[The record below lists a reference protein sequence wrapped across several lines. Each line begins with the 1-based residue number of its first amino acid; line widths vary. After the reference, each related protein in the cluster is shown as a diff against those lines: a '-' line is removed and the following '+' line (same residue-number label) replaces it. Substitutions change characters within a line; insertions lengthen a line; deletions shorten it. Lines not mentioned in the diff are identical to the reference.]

1 MTSLLSVSLALG
13 LTPILQPTINTPIHA
28 KLAPTTGS
36 LNLLVCDVLDSQNNP
51 VYQWDPASPYT
62 IRMVFKSTGWLTHEA
77 VQKDEL
83 KVGQVIKSVQ
93 ADLLKS
99 DFCAD
104 AGTVKLLSNANDPFQ
119 IEVLFKNA
127 KWLKVGQVIKSV
139 QADLLKSDF
148 CADAGTVKL
157 LSNANDPF
165 QIEVLFKNAKWV
177 GPGNNVSWAITYPA
191 AQKPGIN
198 GSIPI
203 VATDNSNPTPDA
215 PPMPEAPQEGGD
227 QQSDSV
233 EGWNEFS
240 GDPNEDP
247 GDTAPEAPKPAAA
260 APNLIIDN
268 YSYGGTSVQAG
279 KTFDLSINF
288 MNTSRA
294 LAVENIVMSLETA
307 EGISIANSSNT
318 FYFETLKPRHNITQ
332 NITLRA
338 TGKGENSSPTIGVN
352 FRYEYIDQN
361 QRMEITRSET
371 IAIPV
376 TQPERF
382 EITEP
387 TLPEMQVGMEMN
399 FRYEYIDQ
407 NQRMEITRSETIAI
421 PVTQPERFEIT
432 EPTLPEMQVGMENVL
447 SFPYVNKGKGT
458 LYNVAVK
465 IEGDVDAL
473 QPVQNL
479 GNFESGRSGTI
490 DAIFTTTQE
499 GPGKGTLYNVAVKI
513 EGDVDALQPVQNLG
527 NFESGRSGTIDAIF
541 TTTQEG
547 PTPFKIIVT
556 YEDADGNEKKRE
568 FKYEPTVMAMPEPE
582 LPPEMM
588 DPMDPQLVEQPSHN
602 WMWIVGVIL
611 IVALGG
617 GFWWFKKRKKKTNKV
632 SEAEKE
638 NEEIDWFT
646 SHNWMWI
653 VGVILIVALGGG
665 FWWFKKRKKKTN
677 KVSEAEKENEEIDWF
692 KKEDLEI
699 EQQETKQEAQPA
711 PTPKQETPTSSHDEN
726 VEE

>member
-1 MTSLLSVSLALG
+1 MKHPLLTSMLSLSLALG
-13 LTPILQPTINTPIHA
+13 LTPIIQPTISMPIQA

-51 VYQWDPASPYT
+51 VYQWDSSATYT

-77 VQKDEL
+77 VKDKEL
-83 KVGQVIKSVQ
+83 KVGQVIQSVQ
-93 ADLLKS
+93 ADILKS
-99 DFCAD
+99 DFSAST
-104 AGTVKLLSNANDPFQ
+104 GEVKLLSNANDPFQ
-119 IEVLFKNA
+119 IEVLFKDA
-127 KWLKVGQVIKSV
+127 KWK
-139 QADLLKSDF
+139 
-148 CADAGTVKL
+148 
-157 LSNANDPF
+157 
-165 QIEVLFKNAKWV
+165 
-177 GPGNNVSWAITYPA
+177 GPGNNLSWAITYPA

-203 VATDNSNPTPDA
+203 VATDSSNPTPET
-215 PPMPEAPQEGGD
+215 PSTPEVPGD
-227 QQSDSV
+227 GSVNGDDTPSDWV
-233 EGWNEFS
+233 EGWNEYS
-240 GDPNEDP
+240 GDPNEDQ
-247 GDTAPEAPKPAAA
+247 GSTAPETPKPAAA
-260 APNLIIDN
+260 APNLIISN

-288 MNTSRA
+288 MNTSRE

-361 QRMEITRSET
+361 QRLEITRNET

-376 TQPERF
+376 VQPERF

-387 TLPEMQVGMEMN
+387 TLPEMQVGME
-399 FRYEYIDQ
+399 
-407 NQRMEITRSETIAI
+407 S
-421 PVTQPERFEIT
+421 
-432 EPTLPEMQVGMENVL
+432 VL

-490 DAIFTTTQE
+490 DAIFTTTH
-499 GPGKGTLYNVAVKI
+499 
-513 EGDVDALQPVQNLG
+513 D
-527 NFESGRSGTIDAIF
+527 
-541 TTTQEG
+541 G
-547 PTPFKIIVT
+547 PTPFKVIVT

-568 FKYEPTVMAMPEPE
+568 FSYEPTVMAMPEPE

-588 DPMDPQLVEQPSHN
+588 EPMEPMDPSLTEQPSHN
-602 WMWIVGVIL
+602 WVWAIVVLIL
-611 IVALGG
+611 IALGG
-617 GFWWFKKRKKKTNKV
+617 GFWWFKKRKKKTNPV
-632 SEAEKE
+632 SEAEKD
-638 NEEIDWFT
+638 NED
-646 SHNWMWI
+646 
-653 VGVILIVALGGG
+653 
-665 FWWFKKRKKKTN
+665 
-677 KVSEAEKENEEIDWF
+677 IDWF
-692 KKEDLEI
+692 KKEDQEN
-699 EQQETKQEAQPA
+699 QQQNVSQESSET
-711 PTPKQETPTSSHDEN
+711 PTLKQETSSANEN
-726 VEE
+726 AED

>member
-127 KWLKVGQVIKSV
+127 KWI
-139 QADLLKSDF
+139 
-148 CADAGTVKL
+148 
-157 LSNANDPF
+157 
-165 QIEVLFKNAKWV
+165 

-387 TLPEMQVGMEMN
+387 TLPEMQVGME
-399 FRYEYIDQ
+399 
-407 NQRMEITRSETIAI
+407 S
-421 PVTQPERFEIT
+421 
-432 EPTLPEMQVGMENVL
+432 VL
-447 SFPYVNKGKGT
+447 SFPYVNK
-458 LYNVAVK
+458 
-465 IEGDVDAL
+465 
-473 QPVQNL
+473 
-479 GNFESGRSGTI
+479 
-490 DAIFTTTQE
+490 
-499 GPGKGTLYNVAVKI
+499 GKGTLYNVAVKI

-588 DPMDPQLVEQPSHN
+588 DPMDPQLEEQS
-602 WMWIVGVIL
+602 
-611 IVALGG
+611 
-617 GFWWFKKRKKKTNKV
+617 
-632 SEAEKE
+632 
-638 NEEIDWFT
+638 

>member
-127 KWLKVGQVIKSV
+127 KWL
-139 QADLLKSDF
+139 
-148 CADAGTVKL
+148 
-157 LSNANDPF
+157 
-165 QIEVLFKNAKWV
+165 

-387 TLPEMQVGMEMN
+387 
-399 FRYEYIDQ
+399 I
-407 NQRMEITRSETIAI
+407 
-421 PVTQPERFEIT
+421 
-432 EPTLPEMQVGMENVL
+432 LPEMQVGMENVL
-447 SFPYVNKGKGT
+447 SFPYVNK
-458 LYNVAVK
+458 
-465 IEGDVDAL
+465 
-473 QPVQNL
+473 
-479 GNFESGRSGTI
+479 
-490 DAIFTTTQE
+490 
-499 GPGKGTLYNVAVKI
+499 GKGTLYNVAVKI

-632 SEAEKE
+632 SK
-638 NEEIDWFT
+638 
-646 SHNWMWI
+646 
-653 VGVILIVALGGG
+653 
-665 FWWFKKRKKKTN
+665 
-677 KVSEAEKENEEIDWF
+677 AEKENEEIDWF

>member
-127 KWLKVGQVIKSV
+127 KWI
-139 QADLLKSDF
+139 
-148 CADAGTVKL
+148 
-157 LSNANDPF
+157 
-165 QIEVLFKNAKWV
+165 

-387 TLPEMQVGMEMN
+387 TLPEMQVGME
-399 FRYEYIDQ
+399 
-407 NQRMEITRSETIAI
+407 
-421 PVTQPERFEIT
+421 
-432 EPTLPEMQVGMENVL
+432 NVL
-447 SFPYVNKGKGT
+447 SFPYVNK
-458 LYNVAVK
+458 
-465 IEGDVDAL
+465 
-473 QPVQNL
+473 
-479 GNFESGRSGTI
+479 
-490 DAIFTTTQE
+490 
-499 GPGKGTLYNVAVKI
+499 GKGTLYNVAVKI

-638 NEEIDWFT
+638 NEEIDWF
-646 SHNWMWI
+646 
-653 VGVILIVALGGG
+653 
-665 FWWFKKRKKKTN
+665 
-677 KVSEAEKENEEIDWF
+677 

>member
-127 KWLKVGQVIKSV
+127 KWL
-139 QADLLKSDF
+139 
-148 CADAGTVKL
+148 
-157 LSNANDPF
+157 
-165 QIEVLFKNAKWV
+165 

-387 TLPEMQVGMEMN
+387 TLPEMQVGME
-399 FRYEYIDQ
+399 
-407 NQRMEITRSETIAI
+407 S
-421 PVTQPERFEIT
+421 
-432 EPTLPEMQVGMENVL
+432 VL
-447 SFPYVNKGKGT
+447 SFPYVNK
-458 LYNVAVK
+458 
-465 IEGDVDAL
+465 
-473 QPVQNL
+473 
-479 GNFESGRSGTI
+479 
-490 DAIFTTTQE
+490 
-499 GPGKGTLYNVAVKI
+499 GKGTLYNVAVKI

-588 DPMDPQLVEQPSHN
+588 DPMDPQLEEQS
-602 WMWIVGVIL
+602 
-611 IVALGG
+611 
-617 GFWWFKKRKKKTNKV
+617 
-632 SEAEKE
+632 
-638 NEEIDWFT
+638 

>member
-127 KWLKVGQVIKSV
+127 KWL
-139 QADLLKSDF
+139 
-148 CADAGTVKL
+148 
-157 LSNANDPF
+157 
-165 QIEVLFKNAKWV
+165 

-191 AQKPGIN
+191 AQKTGIN

-387 TLPEMQVGMEMN
+387 TLPEMQVGME
-399 FRYEYIDQ
+399 
-407 NQRMEITRSETIAI
+407 
-421 PVTQPERFEIT
+421 
-432 EPTLPEMQVGMENVL
+432 NVL
-447 SFPYVNKGKGT
+447 SFPYVNK
-458 LYNVAVK
+458 
-465 IEGDVDAL
+465 
-473 QPVQNL
+473 
-479 GNFESGRSGTI
+479 
-490 DAIFTTTQE
+490 
-499 GPGKGTLYNVAVKI
+499 GKGTLYNVAVKI

-588 DPMDPQLVEQPSHN
+588 EPMDPQLEEQSSHN

-632 SEAEKE
+632 SK
-638 NEEIDWFT
+638 
-646 SHNWMWI
+646 
-653 VGVILIVALGGG
+653 
-665 FWWFKKRKKKTN
+665 
-677 KVSEAEKENEEIDWF
+677 AEKENEEIDWF

>member
-127 KWLKVGQVIKSV
+127 KWI
-139 QADLLKSDF
+139 
-148 CADAGTVKL
+148 
-157 LSNANDPF
+157 
-165 QIEVLFKNAKWV
+165 

-387 TLPEMQVGMEMN
+387 TLPEMQVGME
-399 FRYEYIDQ
+399 
-407 NQRMEITRSETIAI
+407 S
-421 PVTQPERFEIT
+421 
-432 EPTLPEMQVGMENVL
+432 VL

-465 IEGDVDAL
+465 IEG
-473 QPVQNL
+473 N
-479 GNFESGRSGTI
+479 
-490 DAIFTTTQE
+490 
-499 GPGKGTLYNVAVKI
+499 
-513 EGDVDALQPVQNLG
+513 VDALQPVQNLG

-588 DPMDPQLVEQPSHN
+588 EPMDPQLEEQS
-602 WMWIVGVIL
+602 
-611 IVALGG
+611 
-617 GFWWFKKRKKKTNKV
+617 
-632 SEAEKE
+632 
-638 NEEIDWFT
+638 

>member
-51 VYQWDPASPYT
+51 FYQWDPASPYT

-127 KWLKVGQVIKSV
+127 KWL
-139 QADLLKSDF
+139 
-148 CADAGTVKL
+148 
-157 LSNANDPF
+157 
-165 QIEVLFKNAKWV
+165 

-387 TLPEMQVGMEMN
+387 TLPEMQVGME
-399 FRYEYIDQ
+399 
-407 NQRMEITRSETIAI
+407 
-421 PVTQPERFEIT
+421 
-432 EPTLPEMQVGMENVL
+432 NVL
-447 SFPYVNKGKGT
+447 SFPYVNK
-458 LYNVAVK
+458 
-465 IEGDVDAL
+465 
-473 QPVQNL
+473 
-479 GNFESGRSGTI
+479 
-490 DAIFTTTQE
+490 
-499 GPGKGTLYNVAVKI
+499 GKGTLYNVAVKI

-582 LPPEMM
+582 LPPEMI
-588 DPMDPQLVEQPSHN
+588 DPMDPQLVEQP
-602 WMWIVGVIL
+602 
-611 IVALGG
+611 
-617 GFWWFKKRKKKTNKV
+617 
-632 SEAEKE
+632 
-638 NEEIDWFT
+638 

>member
-36 LNLLVCDVLDSQNNP
+36 LNLLVCDVLDSQNTP
-51 VYQWDPASPYT
+51 VYQWDPASTYT

-99 DFCAD
+99 DFSAD

-127 KWLKVGQVIKSV
+127 KWL
-139 QADLLKSDF
+139 
-148 CADAGTVKL
+148 
-157 LSNANDPF
+157 
-165 QIEVLFKNAKWV
+165 

-198 GSIPI
+198 GAIPI
-203 VATDNSNPTPDA
+203 VSSDTSNPTPDT

-387 TLPEMQVGMEMN
+387 VLPEMQAGME
-399 FRYEYIDQ
+399 
-407 NQRMEITRSETIAI
+407 S
-421 PVTQPERFEIT
+421 
-432 EPTLPEMQVGMENVL
+432 VL

-490 DAIFTTTQE
+490 DAIFTTTH
-499 GPGKGTLYNVAVKI
+499 
-513 EGDVDALQPVQNLG
+513 D
-527 NFESGRSGTIDAIF
+527 
-541 TTTQEG
+541 G

-568 FKYEPTVMAMPEPE
+568 YKYEPTVMAMPEPE

-588 DPMDPQLVEQPSHN
+588 EPMDPQLEEQP
-602 WMWIVGVIL
+602 
-611 IVALGG
+611 
-617 GFWWFKKRKKKTNKV
+617 
-632 SEAEKE
+632 
-638 NEEIDWFT
+638 

-699 EQQETKQEAQPA
+699 EQQKTKQEAQPA

>member
-127 KWLKVGQVIKSV
+127 KWL
-139 QADLLKSDF
+139 
-148 CADAGTVKL
+148 
-157 LSNANDPF
+157 
-165 QIEVLFKNAKWV
+165 

-338 TGKGENSSPTIGVN
+338 TGKGENSSPTIRVN

-387 TLPEMQVGMEMN
+387 TLPEMQVGME
-399 FRYEYIDQ
+399 
-407 NQRMEITRSETIAI
+407 S
-421 PVTQPERFEIT
+421 
-432 EPTLPEMQVGMENVL
+432 VL
-447 SFPYVNKGKGT
+447 SFPYVNK
-458 LYNVAVK
+458 
-465 IEGDVDAL
+465 
-473 QPVQNL
+473 
-479 GNFESGRSGTI
+479 
-490 DAIFTTTQE
+490 
-499 GPGKGTLYNVAVKI
+499 GKGTLYNVAVKI

-638 NEEIDWFT
+638 NEEIDWF
-646 SHNWMWI
+646 
-653 VGVILIVALGGG
+653 
-665 FWWFKKRKKKTN
+665 
-677 KVSEAEKENEEIDWF
+677 

>member
-127 KWLKVGQVIKSV
+127 KWL
-139 QADLLKSDF
+139 
-148 CADAGTVKL
+148 
-157 LSNANDPF
+157 
-165 QIEVLFKNAKWV
+165 

-387 TLPEMQVGMEMN
+387 TLPEMQVGME
-399 FRYEYIDQ
+399 
-407 NQRMEITRSETIAI
+407 
-421 PVTQPERFEIT
+421 
-432 EPTLPEMQVGMENVL
+432 NVL
-447 SFPYVNKGKGT
+447 SFPYVNK
-458 LYNVAVK
+458 
-465 IEGDVDAL
+465 
-473 QPVQNL
+473 
-479 GNFESGRSGTI
+479 
-490 DAIFTTTQE
+490 
-499 GPGKGTLYNVAVKI
+499 GKGTLYNVAVKI

-638 NEEIDWFT
+638 NEEIDWF
-646 SHNWMWI
+646 
-653 VGVILIVALGGG
+653 
-665 FWWFKKRKKKTN
+665 
-677 KVSEAEKENEEIDWF
+677 

-699 EQQETKQEAQPA
+699 EQQETKQEVQPA
-711 PTPKQETPTSSHDEN
+711 PTLKQETPTSSHDEN

>member
-13 LTPILQPTINTPIHA
+13 LTPILQPTINTPVHA

-127 KWLKVGQVIKSV
+127 KWL
-139 QADLLKSDF
+139 
-148 CADAGTVKL
+148 
-157 LSNANDPF
+157 
-165 QIEVLFKNAKWV
+165 

-203 VATDNSNPTPDA
+203 VATDDSNPTPDT

-387 TLPEMQVGMEMN
+387 TLPEMQVGME
-399 FRYEYIDQ
+399 
-407 NQRMEITRSETIAI
+407 
-421 PVTQPERFEIT
+421 
-432 EPTLPEMQVGMENVL
+432 NVL
-447 SFPYVNKGKGT
+447 SFPYVNK
-458 LYNVAVK
+458 
-465 IEGDVDAL
+465 
-473 QPVQNL
+473 
-479 GNFESGRSGTI
+479 
-490 DAIFTTTQE
+490 
-499 GPGKGTLYNVAVKI
+499 GKGTLYNVAVKI

-638 NEEIDWFT
+638 NEEIDWF
-646 SHNWMWI
+646 
-653 VGVILIVALGGG
+653 
-665 FWWFKKRKKKTN
+665 
-677 KVSEAEKENEEIDWF
+677 

-711 PTPKQETPTSSHDEN
+711 PTPKQETPTSSRDEN

>member
-36 LNLLVCDVLDSQNNP
+36 LNLLVCDVLDSQNTP
-51 VYQWDPASPYT
+51 VYQWDPASTYT

-83 KVGQVIKSVQ
+83 KVGQVIQSVQ

-99 DFCAD
+99 DFSAD

-127 KWLKVGQVIKSV
+127 KWL
-139 QADLLKSDF
+139 
-148 CADAGTVKL
+148 
-157 LSNANDPF
+157 
-165 QIEVLFKNAKWV
+165 

-198 GSIPI
+198 GAIPI
-203 VATDNSNPTPDA
+203 VASDTSNPTPDT

-227 QQSDSV
+227 PQSDSV

-387 TLPEMQVGMEMN
+387 VLPEMQAGME
-399 FRYEYIDQ
+399 
-407 NQRMEITRSETIAI
+407 S
-421 PVTQPERFEIT
+421 
-432 EPTLPEMQVGMENVL
+432 VL

-490 DAIFTTTQE
+490 DAIFTTTH
-499 GPGKGTLYNVAVKI
+499 
-513 EGDVDALQPVQNLG
+513 D
-527 NFESGRSGTIDAIF
+527 
-541 TTTQEG
+541 G

-568 FKYEPTVMAMPEPE
+568 YKYEPTVMAMPEPE

-588 DPMDPQLVEQPSHN
+588 EPMDPALEEQPSNN
-602 WMWIVGVIL
+602 WMWI
-611 IVALGG
+611 IVA
-617 GFWWFKKRKKKTNKV
+617 TV
-632 SEAEKE
+632 
-638 NEEIDWFT
+638 
-646 SHNWMWI
+646 
-653 VGVILIVALGGG
+653 IVAIGFS

-699 EQQETKQEAQPA
+699 EQQETKQEAQAA

>member
-36 LNLLVCDVLDSQNNP
+36 LNLLVCDVLDSQNNN

-127 KWLKVGQVIKSV
+127 KWL
-139 QADLLKSDF
+139 
-148 CADAGTVKL
+148 
-157 LSNANDPF
+157 
-165 QIEVLFKNAKWV
+165 

-387 TLPEMQVGMEMN
+387 TLPEMQVGME
-399 FRYEYIDQ
+399 
-407 NQRMEITRSETIAI
+407 
-421 PVTQPERFEIT
+421 
-432 EPTLPEMQVGMENVL
+432 NVL
-447 SFPYVNKGKGT
+447 SFPYVNK
-458 LYNVAVK
+458 
-465 IEGDVDAL
+465 
-473 QPVQNL
+473 
-479 GNFESGRSGTI
+479 
-490 DAIFTTTQE
+490 
-499 GPGKGTLYNVAVKI
+499 GKGTLYNVAVKI

-638 NEEIDWFT
+638 NEEIDWF
-646 SHNWMWI
+646 
-653 VGVILIVALGGG
+653 
-665 FWWFKKRKKKTN
+665 
-677 KVSEAEKENEEIDWF
+677 

>member
-127 KWLKVGQVIKSV
+127 KWL
-139 QADLLKSDF
+139 
-148 CADAGTVKL
+148 
-157 LSNANDPF
+157 
-165 QIEVLFKNAKWV
+165 

-247 GDTAPEAPKPAAA
+247 ADTAPEAPNPAAA

-387 TLPEMQVGMEMN
+387 TLPEMQVGME
-399 FRYEYIDQ
+399 
-407 NQRMEITRSETIAI
+407 
-421 PVTQPERFEIT
+421 
-432 EPTLPEMQVGMENVL
+432 NVL
-447 SFPYVNKGKGT
+447 SFPYVNK
-458 LYNVAVK
+458 
-465 IEGDVDAL
+465 
-473 QPVQNL
+473 
-479 GNFESGRSGTI
+479 
-490 DAIFTTTQE
+490 
-499 GPGKGTLYNVAVKI
+499 GKGTLYNVAVKI

-638 NEEIDWFT
+638 NEEIDWF
-646 SHNWMWI
+646 
-653 VGVILIVALGGG
+653 
-665 FWWFKKRKKKTN
+665 
-677 KVSEAEKENEEIDWF
+677 

-699 EQQETKQEAQPA
+699 KQQETKQEAQPA

>member
-127 KWLKVGQVIKSV
+127 KWL
-139 QADLLKSDF
+139 
-148 CADAGTVKL
+148 
-157 LSNANDPF
+157 
-165 QIEVLFKNAKWV
+165 

-268 YSYGGTSVQAG
+268 YSYGVTSVQAG

-338 TGKGENSSPTIGVN
+338 TGKGENSSPTIRVN

-387 TLPEMQVGMEMN
+387 TLPEMQVGME
-399 FRYEYIDQ
+399 
-407 NQRMEITRSETIAI
+407 S
-421 PVTQPERFEIT
+421 
-432 EPTLPEMQVGMENVL
+432 VL
-447 SFPYVNKGKGT
+447 SFPYVNK
-458 LYNVAVK
+458 
-465 IEGDVDAL
+465 
-473 QPVQNL
+473 
-479 GNFESGRSGTI
+479 
-490 DAIFTTTQE
+490 
-499 GPGKGTLYNVAVKI
+499 GKGTLYNVAVKI

-588 DPMDPQLVEQPSHN
+588 DPMDPQLEEQS
-602 WMWIVGVIL
+602 
-611 IVALGG
+611 
-617 GFWWFKKRKKKTNKV
+617 
-632 SEAEKE
+632 
-638 NEEIDWFT
+638 

>member
-127 KWLKVGQVIKSV
+127 KWL
-139 QADLLKSDF
+139 
-148 CADAGTVKL
+148 
-157 LSNANDPF
+157 
-165 QIEVLFKNAKWV
+165 

-387 TLPEMQVGMEMN
+387 TLPEMQVGME
-399 FRYEYIDQ
+399 
-407 NQRMEITRSETIAI
+407 S
-421 PVTQPERFEIT
+421 
-432 EPTLPEMQVGMENVL
+432 VL
-447 SFPYVNKGKGT
+447 SFPYVNK
-458 LYNVAVK
+458 
-465 IEGDVDAL
+465 
-473 QPVQNL
+473 
-479 GNFESGRSGTI
+479 
-490 DAIFTTTQE
+490 
-499 GPGKGTLYNVAVKI
+499 GKGTLYNVAVKI

-588 DPMDPQLVEQPSHN
+588 EPMDPQLEEQSSHN

-632 SEAEKE
+632 SK
-638 NEEIDWFT
+638 
-646 SHNWMWI
+646 
-653 VGVILIVALGGG
+653 
-665 FWWFKKRKKKTN
+665 
-677 KVSEAEKENEEIDWF
+677 AEKENEEIDWF

-711 PTPKQETPTSSHDEN
+711 PTPKQETPTSSRDEN

>member
-127 KWLKVGQVIKSV
+127 KWL
-139 QADLLKSDF
+139 
-148 CADAGTVKL
+148 
-157 LSNANDPF
+157 
-165 QIEVLFKNAKWV
+165 

-387 TLPEMQVGMEMN
+387 TLPEMQVGME
-399 FRYEYIDQ
+399 
-407 NQRMEITRSETIAI
+407 
-421 PVTQPERFEIT
+421 
-432 EPTLPEMQVGMENVL
+432 NVL
-447 SFPYVNKGKGT
+447 SFPYVNK
-458 LYNVAVK
+458 
-465 IEGDVDAL
+465 
-473 QPVQNL
+473 
-479 GNFESGRSGTI
+479 
-490 DAIFTTTQE
+490 
-499 GPGKGTLYNVAVKI
+499 GKGTLYNVAVKI

-582 LPPEMM
+582 LPPEMI
-588 DPMDPQLVEQPSHN
+588 DPMDPQLVEQP
-602 WMWIVGVIL
+602 
-611 IVALGG
+611 
-617 GFWWFKKRKKKTNKV
+617 
-632 SEAEKE
+632 
-638 NEEIDWFT
+638 

>member
-13 LTPILQPTINTPIHA
+13 LTPILQPTINTPVHA

-127 KWLKVGQVIKSV
+127 KWI
-139 QADLLKSDF
+139 
-148 CADAGTVKL
+148 
-157 LSNANDPF
+157 
-165 QIEVLFKNAKWV
+165 

-198 GSIPI
+198 GSIPL

-387 TLPEMQVGMEMN
+387 TLPEMQVGME
-399 FRYEYIDQ
+399 
-407 NQRMEITRSETIAI
+407 
-421 PVTQPERFEIT
+421 
-432 EPTLPEMQVGMENVL
+432 NVL
-447 SFPYVNKGKGT
+447 SFPYVNK
-458 LYNVAVK
+458 
-465 IEGDVDAL
+465 
-473 QPVQNL
+473 
-479 GNFESGRSGTI
+479 
-490 DAIFTTTQE
+490 
-499 GPGKGTLYNVAVKI
+499 GKGTLYNVAVKI

-588 DPMDPQLVEQPSHN
+588 EPMDPQLEEQSSHN

-632 SEAEKE
+632 SK
-638 NEEIDWFT
+638 
-646 SHNWMWI
+646 
-653 VGVILIVALGGG
+653 
-665 FWWFKKRKKKTN
+665 
-677 KVSEAEKENEEIDWF
+677 AEKENEEIDWF

-711 PTPKQETPTSSHDEN
+711 PTPKQETPTSSRDEN

>member
-127 KWLKVGQVIKSV
+127 KWL
-139 QADLLKSDF
+139 
-148 CADAGTVKL
+148 
-157 LSNANDPF
+157 
-165 QIEVLFKNAKWV
+165 

-203 VATDNSNPTPDA
+203 VATDDSNPTPDA

-387 TLPEMQVGMEMN
+387 TLPEMQVGME
-399 FRYEYIDQ
+399 
-407 NQRMEITRSETIAI
+407 S
-421 PVTQPERFEIT
+421 
-432 EPTLPEMQVGMENVL
+432 VL
-447 SFPYVNKGKGT
+447 SFPYVNK
-458 LYNVAVK
+458 
-465 IEGDVDAL
+465 
-473 QPVQNL
+473 
-479 GNFESGRSGTI
+479 
-490 DAIFTTTQE
+490 
-499 GPGKGTLYNVAVKI
+499 GKGTLYNVAVKI

-588 DPMDPQLVEQPSHN
+588 EPMDPQLEEQSSHN

-632 SEAEKE
+632 SK
-638 NEEIDWFT
+638 
-646 SHNWMWI
+646 
-653 VGVILIVALGGG
+653 
-665 FWWFKKRKKKTN
+665 
-677 KVSEAEKENEEIDWF
+677 AEKENEEIDWF

>member
-127 KWLKVGQVIKSV
+127 KWL
-139 QADLLKSDF
+139 
-148 CADAGTVKL
+148 
-157 LSNANDPF
+157 
-165 QIEVLFKNAKWV
+165 

-338 TGKGENSSPTIGVN
+338 TGKGENSSPTIRVN

-387 TLPEMQVGMEMN
+387 TLPEMQVGME
-399 FRYEYIDQ
+399 
-407 NQRMEITRSETIAI
+407 S
-421 PVTQPERFEIT
+421 
-432 EPTLPEMQVGMENVL
+432 VL
-447 SFPYVNKGKGT
+447 SFPYVNK
-458 LYNVAVK
+458 
-465 IEGDVDAL
+465 
-473 QPVQNL
+473 
-479 GNFESGRSGTI
+479 
-490 DAIFTTTQE
+490 
-499 GPGKGTLYNVAVKI
+499 GKGTLYNVAVKI

-588 DPMDPQLVEQPSHN
+588 DPMDPQLEEQS
-602 WMWIVGVIL
+602 
-611 IVALGG
+611 
-617 GFWWFKKRKKKTNKV
+617 
-632 SEAEKE
+632 
-638 NEEIDWFT
+638 

>member
-127 KWLKVGQVIKSV
+127 KWL
-139 QADLLKSDF
+139 
-148 CADAGTVKL
+148 
-157 LSNANDPF
+157 
-165 QIEVLFKNAKWV
+165 

-376 TQPERF
+376 
-382 EITEP
+382 
-387 TLPEMQVGMEMN
+387 
-399 FRYEYIDQ
+399 
-407 NQRMEITRSETIAI
+407 S
-421 PVTQPERFEIT
+421 QPERFEIT

-447 SFPYVNKGKGT
+447 SFPYVNK
-458 LYNVAVK
+458 
-465 IEGDVDAL
+465 
-473 QPVQNL
+473 
-479 GNFESGRSGTI
+479 
-490 DAIFTTTQE
+490 
-499 GPGKGTLYNVAVKI
+499 GKGTLYNVAVKI

-588 DPMDPQLVEQPSHN
+588 DPMDPQLEEQSSHN

-632 SEAEKE
+632 SK
-638 NEEIDWFT
+638 
-646 SHNWMWI
+646 
-653 VGVILIVALGGG
+653 
-665 FWWFKKRKKKTN
+665 
-677 KVSEAEKENEEIDWF
+677 AEKENEEIDWF

>member
-77 VQKDEL
+77 VQKDE
-83 KVGQVIKSVQ
+83 
-93 ADLLKS
+93 
-99 DFCAD
+99 
-104 AGTVKLLSNANDPFQ
+104 
-119 IEVLFKNA
+119 
-127 KWLKVGQVIKSV
+127 LKVGQVIKSV

-338 TGKGENSSPTIGVN
+338 TGKGENSSPTIRVN

-387 TLPEMQVGMEMN
+387 TLPEMQVGME
-399 FRYEYIDQ
+399 
-407 NQRMEITRSETIAI
+407 S
-421 PVTQPERFEIT
+421 
-432 EPTLPEMQVGMENVL
+432 VL
-447 SFPYVNKGKGT
+447 SFPYVNK
-458 LYNVAVK
+458 
-465 IEGDVDAL
+465 
-473 QPVQNL
+473 
-479 GNFESGRSGTI
+479 
-490 DAIFTTTQE
+490 
-499 GPGKGTLYNVAVKI
+499 GKGTLYNVAVKI

-568 FKYEPTVMAMPEPE
+568 FKYEQTVMAMPEPE

-588 DPMDPQLVEQPSHN
+588 DPMDPQLEEQS
-602 WMWIVGVIL
+602 
-611 IVALGG
+611 
-617 GFWWFKKRKKKTNKV
+617 
-632 SEAEKE
+632 
-638 NEEIDWFT
+638 

>member
-13 LTPILQPTINTPIHA
+13 LTPILQPTINTPVHA

-127 KWLKVGQVIKSV
+127 KWL
-139 QADLLKSDF
+139 
-148 CADAGTVKL
+148 
-157 LSNANDPF
+157 
-165 QIEVLFKNAKWV
+165 

-203 VATDNSNPTPDA
+203 VATDNSNPMPDT

-387 TLPEMQVGMEMN
+387 TLPEMQVGME
-399 FRYEYIDQ
+399 
-407 NQRMEITRSETIAI
+407 S
-421 PVTQPERFEIT
+421 
-432 EPTLPEMQVGMENVL
+432 VL
-447 SFPYVNKGKGT
+447 SFPYVNK
-458 LYNVAVK
+458 
-465 IEGDVDAL
+465 
-473 QPVQNL
+473 
-479 GNFESGRSGTI
+479 
-490 DAIFTTTQE
+490 
-499 GPGKGTLYNVAVKI
+499 GKGTLYNVAVKI

-638 NEEIDWFT
+638 NEEIDWF
-646 SHNWMWI
+646 
-653 VGVILIVALGGG
+653 
-665 FWWFKKRKKKTN
+665 
-677 KVSEAEKENEEIDWF
+677 

>member
-28 KLAPTTGS
+28 KLAPITGS

-127 KWLKVGQVIKSV
+127 KWL
-139 QADLLKSDF
+139 
-148 CADAGTVKL
+148 
-157 LSNANDPF
+157 
-165 QIEVLFKNAKWV
+165 

-387 TLPEMQVGMEMN
+387 TLPEMQVGME
-399 FRYEYIDQ
+399 
-407 NQRMEITRSETIAI
+407 S
-421 PVTQPERFEIT
+421 
-432 EPTLPEMQVGMENVL
+432 VL
-447 SFPYVNKGKGT
+447 SFPYVNK
-458 LYNVAVK
+458 
-465 IEGDVDAL
+465 
-473 QPVQNL
+473 
-479 GNFESGRSGTI
+479 
-490 DAIFTTTQE
+490 
-499 GPGKGTLYNVAVKI
+499 GKGTLYNVAVKI

-638 NEEIDWFT
+638 NEEIDWF
-646 SHNWMWI
+646 
-653 VGVILIVALGGG
+653 
-665 FWWFKKRKKKTN
+665 
-677 KVSEAEKENEEIDWF
+677 

>member
-13 LTPILQPTINTPIHA
+13 LTPILQPTINTPVHA

-127 KWLKVGQVIKSV
+127 KWL
-139 QADLLKSDF
+139 
-148 CADAGTVKL
+148 
-157 LSNANDPF
+157 
-165 QIEVLFKNAKWV
+165 

-203 VATDNSNPTPDA
+203 VATDNSNPMPDT

-352 FRYEYIDQN
+352 F
-361 QRMEITRSET
+361 
-371 IAIPV
+371 
-376 TQPERF
+376 
-382 EITEP
+382 
-387 TLPEMQVGMEMN
+387 TL
-399 FRYEYIDQ
+399 
-407 NQRMEITRSETIAI
+407 
-421 PVTQPERFEIT
+421 
-432 EPTLPEMQVGMENVL
+432 
-447 SFPYVNKGKGT
+447 
-458 LYNVAVK
+458 
-465 IEGDVDAL
+465 
-473 QPVQNL
+473 
-479 GNFESGRSGTI
+479 
-490 DAIFTTTQE
+490 
-499 GPGKGTLYNVAVKI
+499 
-513 EGDVDALQPVQNLG
+513 
-527 NFESGRSGTIDAIF
+527 
-541 TTTQEG
+541 
-547 PTPFKIIVT
+547 
-556 YEDADGNEKKRE
+556 
-568 FKYEPTVMAMPEPE
+568 
-582 LPPEMM
+582 
-588 DPMDPQLVEQPSHN
+588 
-602 WMWIVGVIL
+602 
-611 IVALGG
+611 
-617 GFWWFKKRKKKTNKV
+617 
-632 SEAEKE
+632 
-638 NEEIDWFT
+638 
-646 SHNWMWI
+646 
-653 VGVILIVALGGG
+653 
-665 FWWFKKRKKKTN
+665 
-677 KVSEAEKENEEIDWF
+677 
-692 KKEDLEI
+692 
-699 EQQETKQEAQPA
+699 
-711 PTPKQETPTSSHDEN
+711 
-726 VEE
+726 

>member
-127 KWLKVGQVIKSV
+127 KWL
-139 QADLLKSDF
+139 
-148 CADAGTVKL
+148 
-157 LSNANDPF
+157 
-165 QIEVLFKNAKWV
+165 

-387 TLPEMQVGMEMN
+387 TLPEMQVGME
-399 FRYEYIDQ
+399 
-407 NQRMEITRSETIAI
+407 S
-421 PVTQPERFEIT
+421 
-432 EPTLPEMQVGMENVL
+432 VL
-447 SFPYVNKGKGT
+447 SFPYVNK
-458 LYNVAVK
+458 
-465 IEGDVDAL
+465 
-473 QPVQNL
+473 
-479 GNFESGRSGTI
+479 
-490 DAIFTTTQE
+490 
-499 GPGKGTLYNVAVKI
+499 GKGTLYNVAVKI

-638 NEEIDWFT
+638 NEEIDWF
-646 SHNWMWI
+646 
-653 VGVILIVALGGG
+653 
-665 FWWFKKRKKKTN
+665 
-677 KVSEAEKENEEIDWF
+677 

>member
-77 VQKDEL
+77 VQKDE
-83 KVGQVIKSVQ
+83 
-93 ADLLKS
+93 
-99 DFCAD
+99 
-104 AGTVKLLSNANDPFQ
+104 
-119 IEVLFKNA
+119 
-127 KWLKVGQVIKSV
+127 LKVGQVIKSV

-338 TGKGENSSPTIGVN
+338 TGKGENSSPTIRVN

-387 TLPEMQVGMEMN
+387 TLPEMQVGME
-399 FRYEYIDQ
+399 
-407 NQRMEITRSETIAI
+407 S
-421 PVTQPERFEIT
+421 
-432 EPTLPEMQVGMENVL
+432 VL
-447 SFPYVNKGKGT
+447 SFPYVNK
-458 LYNVAVK
+458 
-465 IEGDVDAL
+465 
-473 QPVQNL
+473 
-479 GNFESGRSGTI
+479 
-490 DAIFTTTQE
+490 
-499 GPGKGTLYNVAVKI
+499 GKGTLYNVAVKI

-588 DPMDPQLVEQPSHN
+588 DPMDPQLEEQS
-602 WMWIVGVIL
+602 
-611 IVALGG
+611 
-617 GFWWFKKRKKKTNKV
+617 
-632 SEAEKE
+632 
-638 NEEIDWFT
+638 

>member
-127 KWLKVGQVIKSV
+127 KWL
-139 QADLLKSDF
+139 
-148 CADAGTVKL
+148 
-157 LSNANDPF
+157 
-165 QIEVLFKNAKWV
+165 

-338 TGKGENSSPTIGVN
+338 TGKGENSSPTIRVN

-387 TLPEMQVGMEMN
+387 TLPEMQVGME
-399 FRYEYIDQ
+399 
-407 NQRMEITRSETIAI
+407 S
-421 PVTQPERFEIT
+421 
-432 EPTLPEMQVGMENVL
+432 VL
-447 SFPYVNKGKGT
+447 SFPYVNK
-458 LYNVAVK
+458 
-465 IEGDVDAL
+465 
-473 QPVQNL
+473 
-479 GNFESGRSGTI
+479 
-490 DAIFTTTQE
+490 
-499 GPGKGTLYNVAVKI
+499 GKGTLYNVAVKI

-588 DPMDPQLVEQPSHN
+588 DPMDPQLEEQSSHN
-602 WMWIVGVIL
+602 WV
-611 IVALGG
+611 
-617 GFWWFKKRKKKTNKV
+617 
-632 SEAEKE
+632 
-638 NEEIDWFT
+638 
-646 SHNWMWI
+646 WI

>member
-13 LTPILQPTINTPIHA
+13 LTPILQPTINTPVHA

-127 KWLKVGQVIKSV
+127 KWL
-139 QADLLKSDF
+139 
-148 CADAGTVKL
+148 
-157 LSNANDPF
+157 
-165 QIEVLFKNAKWV
+165 

-376 TQPERF
+376 
-382 EITEP
+382 I
-387 TLPEMQVGMEMN
+387 
-399 FRYEYIDQ
+399 
-407 NQRMEITRSETIAI
+407 
-421 PVTQPERFEIT
+421 QPERFEIT

-447 SFPYVNKGKGT
+447 SFPYVNK
-458 LYNVAVK
+458 
-465 IEGDVDAL
+465 
-473 QPVQNL
+473 
-479 GNFESGRSGTI
+479 
-490 DAIFTTTQE
+490 
-499 GPGKGTLYNVAVKI
+499 GKGTLYNVAVKI

-638 NEEIDWFT
+638 NEEIDWF
-646 SHNWMWI
+646 
-653 VGVILIVALGGG
+653 
-665 FWWFKKRKKKTN
+665 
-677 KVSEAEKENEEIDWF
+677 

>member
-77 VQKDEL
+77 VQKDE
-83 KVGQVIKSVQ
+83 
-93 ADLLKS
+93 
-99 DFCAD
+99 
-104 AGTVKLLSNANDPFQ
+104 
-119 IEVLFKNA
+119 
-127 KWLKVGQVIKSV
+127 LKVGQVIKSV

-387 TLPEMQVGMEMN
+387 TLPEMQVGME
-399 FRYEYIDQ
+399 
-407 NQRMEITRSETIAI
+407 
-421 PVTQPERFEIT
+421 
-432 EPTLPEMQVGMENVL
+432 NVL
-447 SFPYVNKGKGT
+447 SFPYVNK
-458 LYNVAVK
+458 
-465 IEGDVDAL
+465 
-473 QPVQNL
+473 
-479 GNFESGRSGTI
+479 
-490 DAIFTTTQE
+490 
-499 GPGKGTLYNVAVKI
+499 GKGTLYNVAVKI

-638 NEEIDWFT
+638 NEEIDWF
-646 SHNWMWI
+646 
-653 VGVILIVALGGG
+653 
-665 FWWFKKRKKKTN
+665 
-677 KVSEAEKENEEIDWF
+677 

>member
-77 VQKDEL
+77 VQKDE
-83 KVGQVIKSVQ
+83 
-93 ADLLKS
+93 
-99 DFCAD
+99 
-104 AGTVKLLSNANDPFQ
+104 
-119 IEVLFKNA
+119 
-127 KWLKVGQVIKSV
+127 LKVGQVIKSV

-338 TGKGENSSPTIGVN
+338 TGKGENSSPTIRV
-352 FRYEYIDQN
+352 
-361 QRMEITRSET
+361 
-371 IAIPV
+371 
-376 TQPERF
+376 
-382 EITEP
+382 
-387 TLPEMQVGMEMN
+387 N

-447 SFPYVNKGKGT
+447 SFPYVNK
-458 LYNVAVK
+458 
-465 IEGDVDAL
+465 
-473 QPVQNL
+473 
-479 GNFESGRSGTI
+479 
-490 DAIFTTTQE
+490 
-499 GPGKGTLYNVAVKI
+499 GKGTLYNVAVKI

-638 NEEIDWFT
+638 NEEIDWF
-646 SHNWMWI
+646 
-653 VGVILIVALGGG
+653 
-665 FWWFKKRKKKTN
+665 
-677 KVSEAEKENEEIDWF
+677 

>member
-127 KWLKVGQVIKSV
+127 KWL
-139 QADLLKSDF
+139 
-148 CADAGTVKL
+148 
-157 LSNANDPF
+157 
-165 QIEVLFKNAKWV
+165 

-387 TLPEMQVGMEMN
+387 TLPEMQVGME
-399 FRYEYIDQ
+399 
-407 NQRMEITRSETIAI
+407 
-421 PVTQPERFEIT
+421 
-432 EPTLPEMQVGMENVL
+432 NVL
-447 SFPYVNKGKGT
+447 SFPYVNK
-458 LYNVAVK
+458 
-465 IEGDVDAL
+465 
-473 QPVQNL
+473 
-479 GNFESGRSGTI
+479 
-490 DAIFTTTQE
+490 
-499 GPGKGTLYNVAVKI
+499 GKGTLYNVAVKI

-588 DPMDPQLVEQPSHN
+588 DPMDPQLEEQS
-602 WMWIVGVIL
+602 
-611 IVALGG
+611 
-617 GFWWFKKRKKKTNKV
+617 
-632 SEAEKE
+632 
-638 NEEIDWFT
+638 

>member
-51 VYQWDPASPYT
+51 FYQWDPASPYT

-77 VQKDEL
+77 VQKDE
-83 KVGQVIKSVQ
+83 
-93 ADLLKS
+93 
-99 DFCAD
+99 
-104 AGTVKLLSNANDPFQ
+104 
-119 IEVLFKNA
+119 
-127 KWLKVGQVIKSV
+127 LKVGQVIKSV

-338 TGKGENSSPTIGVN
+338 TGKGENSSPTIRVN

-387 TLPEMQVGMEMN
+387 TLPEMQVGME
-399 FRYEYIDQ
+399 
-407 NQRMEITRSETIAI
+407 S
-421 PVTQPERFEIT
+421 
-432 EPTLPEMQVGMENVL
+432 VL
-447 SFPYVNKGKGT
+447 SFPYVNK
-458 LYNVAVK
+458 
-465 IEGDVDAL
+465 
-473 QPVQNL
+473 
-479 GNFESGRSGTI
+479 
-490 DAIFTTTQE
+490 
-499 GPGKGTLYNVAVKI
+499 GKGTLYNVAVKI

-638 NEEIDWFT
+638 NEEIDWF
-646 SHNWMWI
+646 
-653 VGVILIVALGGG
+653 
-665 FWWFKKRKKKTN
+665 
-677 KVSEAEKENEEIDWF
+677 

>member
-13 LTPILQPTINTPIHA
+13 LTPILQPTINTPVHA

-62 IRMVFKSTGWLTHEA
+62 ICMVFKSTGWLTHEA

-127 KWLKVGQVIKSV
+127 KWL
-139 QADLLKSDF
+139 
-148 CADAGTVKL
+148 
-157 LSNANDPF
+157 
-165 QIEVLFKNAKWV
+165 

-387 TLPEMQVGMEMN
+387 TLPEMQVGME
-399 FRYEYIDQ
+399 
-407 NQRMEITRSETIAI
+407 
-421 PVTQPERFEIT
+421 
-432 EPTLPEMQVGMENVL
+432 NVL
-447 SFPYVNKGKGT
+447 SFPYVNK
-458 LYNVAVK
+458 
-465 IEGDVDAL
+465 
-473 QPVQNL
+473 
-479 GNFESGRSGTI
+479 
-490 DAIFTTTQE
+490 
-499 GPGKGTLYNVAVKI
+499 GKGTLYNVAVKI

-588 DPMDPQLVEQPSHN
+588 EPIDPELTEQPSNN
-602 WMWIVGVIL
+602 WLWVFVVSVIVG
-611 IVALGG
+611 
-617 GFWWFKKRKKKTNKV
+617 
-632 SEAEKE
+632 
-638 NEEIDWFT
+638 
-646 SHNWMWI
+646 
-653 VGVILIVALGGG
+653 LGGG

>member
-13 LTPILQPTINTPIHA
+13 LTPILQPTINTPVHA

-127 KWLKVGQVIKSV
+127 KWI
-139 QADLLKSDF
+139 
-148 CADAGTVKL
+148 
-157 LSNANDPF
+157 
-165 QIEVLFKNAKWV
+165 

-387 TLPEMQVGMEMN
+387 TLPEMQVGME
-399 FRYEYIDQ
+399 
-407 NQRMEITRSETIAI
+407 
-421 PVTQPERFEIT
+421 
-432 EPTLPEMQVGMENVL
+432 NVL
-447 SFPYVNKGKGT
+447 SFPYVNK
-458 LYNVAVK
+458 
-465 IEGDVDAL
+465 
-473 QPVQNL
+473 
-479 GNFESGRSGTI
+479 
-490 DAIFTTTQE
+490 
-499 GPGKGTLYNVAVKI
+499 GKGTLYNVAVKI

-588 DPMDPQLVEQPSHN
+588 DPMDPQLEEQS
-602 WMWIVGVIL
+602 
-611 IVALGG
+611 
-617 GFWWFKKRKKKTNKV
+617 
-632 SEAEKE
+632 
-638 NEEIDWFT
+638 

>member
-13 LTPILQPTINTPIHA
+13 LTPILQPTINTPVHA

-127 KWLKVGQVIKSV
+127 KWI
-139 QADLLKSDF
+139 
-148 CADAGTVKL
+148 
-157 LSNANDPF
+157 
-165 QIEVLFKNAKWV
+165 

-198 GSIPI
+198 GSIPL

-387 TLPEMQVGMEMN
+387 TLPEMQVGME
-399 FRYEYIDQ
+399 
-407 NQRMEITRSETIAI
+407 
-421 PVTQPERFEIT
+421 
-432 EPTLPEMQVGMENVL
+432 NVL
-447 SFPYVNKGKGT
+447 SFPYVNK
-458 LYNVAVK
+458 
-465 IEGDVDAL
+465 
-473 QPVQNL
+473 
-479 GNFESGRSGTI
+479 
-490 DAIFTTTQE
+490 
-499 GPGKGTLYNVAVKI
+499 GKGTLYNVAVKI

-638 NEEIDWFT
+638 NEEIDWF
-646 SHNWMWI
+646 
-653 VGVILIVALGGG
+653 
-665 FWWFKKRKKKTN
+665 
-677 KVSEAEKENEEIDWF
+677 

>member
-127 KWLKVGQVIKSV
+127 KWI
-139 QADLLKSDF
+139 
-148 CADAGTVKL
+148 
-157 LSNANDPF
+157 
-165 QIEVLFKNAKWV
+165 

-338 TGKGENSSPTIGVN
+338 TGKGENSSPTIRVN

-387 TLPEMQVGMEMN
+387 TLPEMQVGME
-399 FRYEYIDQ
+399 
-407 NQRMEITRSETIAI
+407 S
-421 PVTQPERFEIT
+421 
-432 EPTLPEMQVGMENVL
+432 VL
-447 SFPYVNKGKGT
+447 SFPYVNK
-458 LYNVAVK
+458 
-465 IEGDVDAL
+465 
-473 QPVQNL
+473 
-479 GNFESGRSGTI
+479 
-490 DAIFTTTQE
+490 
-499 GPGKGTLYNVAVKI
+499 GKGTLYNVAVKI

-588 DPMDPQLVEQPSHN
+588 DPMDPQLEEQS
-602 WMWIVGVIL
+602 
-611 IVALGG
+611 
-617 GFWWFKKRKKKTNKV
+617 
-632 SEAEKE
+632 
-638 NEEIDWFT
+638 

>member
-127 KWLKVGQVIKSV
+127 KWL
-139 QADLLKSDF
+139 
-148 CADAGTVKL
+148 
-157 LSNANDPF
+157 
-165 QIEVLFKNAKWV
+165 

-376 TQPERF
+376 
-382 EITEP
+382 I
-387 TLPEMQVGMEMN
+387 
-399 FRYEYIDQ
+399 
-407 NQRMEITRSETIAI
+407 
-421 PVTQPERFEIT
+421 QPERFEIT

-447 SFPYVNKGKGT
+447 SFPYVNK
-458 LYNVAVK
+458 
-465 IEGDVDAL
+465 
-473 QPVQNL
+473 
-479 GNFESGRSGTI
+479 
-490 DAIFTTTQE
+490 
-499 GPGKGTLYNVAVKI
+499 GKGTLYNVAVKI

-638 NEEIDWFT
+638 NEEIDWF
-646 SHNWMWI
+646 
-653 VGVILIVALGGG
+653 
-665 FWWFKKRKKKTN
+665 
-677 KVSEAEKENEEIDWF
+677 